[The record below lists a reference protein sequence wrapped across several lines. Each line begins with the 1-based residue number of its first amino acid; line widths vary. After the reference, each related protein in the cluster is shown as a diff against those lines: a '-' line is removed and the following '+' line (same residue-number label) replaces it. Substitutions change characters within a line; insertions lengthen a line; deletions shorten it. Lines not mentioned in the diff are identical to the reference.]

1 MRRTYEIKNELQ
13 RFEDRVWLE
22 RHEVL
27 NLRGLFEEY
36 LNSGD
41 KTKIEI
47 ANGAILE
54 AQRIREKYKN
64 DPVFK
69 VCNDFEWGKING
81 KLSTLRWLLGEEWD
95 MLDT

>member
-36 LNSGD
+36 LNS
-41 KTKIEI
+41 
-47 ANGAILE
+47 
-54 AQRIREKYKN
+54 
-64 DPVFK
+64 
-69 VCNDFEWGKING
+69 
-81 KLSTLRWLLGEEWD
+81 
-95 MLDT
+95 